1 MSSESICYDT
11 LLASSPVTAIVG
23 AGADARVFPSEVPQD
38 YDLPAIAIVRT
49 ETEHLTTIHSS
60 VPIASRATLEV
71 ECMAATREA
80 ASSLMVLVQ
89 TALGA
94 AGFLS
99 VDRRDA
105 YTPETDPAICSDIL
119 VVSHWQP

>member
-1 MSSESICYDT
+1 MVTDAKTGQVSI
-11 LLASSPVTAIVG
+11 
-23 AGADARVFPSEVPQD
+23 FPSEVPQD

-49 ETEHLTTIHSS
+49 ETEHVTTIHTS
-60 VPIASRATLEV
+60 VPVAERATLEV
-71 ECMAATREA
+71 ECMAISREA
-80 ASSLMVLVQ
+80 AHSLMELVK

-94 AGFLS
+94 AGFLAI
-99 VDRRDA
+99 DRRDA